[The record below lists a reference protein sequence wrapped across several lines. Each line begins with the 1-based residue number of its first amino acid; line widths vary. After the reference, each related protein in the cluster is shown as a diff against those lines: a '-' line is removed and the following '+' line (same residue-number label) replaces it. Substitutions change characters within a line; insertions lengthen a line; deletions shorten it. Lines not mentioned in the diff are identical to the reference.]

1 MLQPSGLHEYS
12 RAALSFQLVPMSDSE
27 IESIVDAIKSGD
39 LPGAEQLCIRRLQRQ
54 PDEPSVLQL
63 LGITLQQQSKLVDAL
78 TPYARLTRLH
88 PDNSLHW
95 GNYATAL
102 RMAGDLE
109 KAEQAAE
116 VAAKLTPD
124 DPQRLDQLGM
134 LQLQLGKPLAA
145 RDTLLMAFGKAPESP
160 LIRIDAARA
169 CAACHDYRAEDLL
182 RPWRTWL
189 PLEDD
194 LQFEVAELHLQSGE
208 AVMAQE
214 ALEDLV
220 ARTPSDLP
228 AQLLLASVYE
238 RVNRLDD
245 AEAVLKRIAAGGG
258 DAGSD
263 TRREVAHQ
271 YAQLA
276 SRKREYG
283 AARTLLE
290 QSGPRND
297 ADYAHWFALAA
308 VYDKLHDTSAAMRAL
323 RTGHLL
329 QIDEFKL
336 ATPHCFG
343 PDAEIL
349 PRANARIAESDY
361 RAWPELK
368 APEAS
373 QSPIF
378 VVGFPRSGTTLLEQ
392 MLDAHPR
399 LQSMDERPFFNIL
412 ANQLDDIGVEIPRD
426 LHKLDQRD
434 CDELRKGYLTMACSK
449 VPRRW
454 NAQLVDKNPL
464 NMLWLPMIHRLFP
477 QAKFILVLR
486 HPCDVIL
493 SCYMQ
498 NFRAALLA
506 AASQSLEHL
515 ARAYVAAMES
525 WLYHVGVFKPDVFV
539 SRHEDLV
546 VEAPGQTRRIAAF
559 LGLDDAESML
569 KSDARAREKG
579 YIKTPSYTQV
589 IEPVNN
595 KGIGRWQRYR
605 KYFEPVLPILE
616 PMLSHWGYSV
626 EPQAVSAER

>member
-1 MLQPSGLHEYS
+1 
-12 RAALSFQLVPMSDSE
+12 MSDSE

-39 LPGAEQLCIRRLQRQ
+39 LHGAEQLCIRRLQRQ
-54 PDEPSVLQL
+54 PDEPSALQL
-63 LGITLQQQSKLVDAL
+63 LGVGLQQQGRLVEAL
-78 TPYARLTRLH
+78 APYARLTRLY
-88 PDNSLHW
+88 PGESLHW

-102 RMAGDLE
+102 RMAGDLAA
-109 KAEQAAE
+109 AEQAAAT
-116 VAAKLTPD
+116 AAKLTPD
-124 DPQRLDQLGM
+124 DPERLDQLGM

-145 RDTLLMAFGKAPESP
+145 RDTLLRAFAKASESP

-194 LQFEVAELHLQSGE
+194 MQLELAELHVQSGE
-208 AVMAQE
+208 ALMAQE
-214 ALEDLV
+214 VLEDLV
-220 ARTPSDLP
+220 RRAPSHLP

-238 RVNRLDD
+238 RVNLLDD
-245 AEAVLKRIAAGGG
+245 AEALLKRIVAGGG
-258 DAGSD
+258 DAD
-263 TRREVAHQ
+263 PETRREIAHQ

-276 SRKREYG
+276 SRQRQYG
-283 AARTLLE
+283 VARALLE

-308 VYDKLHDTSAAMRAL
+308 VCDKLGDTSAAMQAL
-323 RTGHLL
+323 AAAHLR
-329 QIDEFKL
+329 QVDEFKV
-336 ATPHCFG
+336 ATPHCFE

-349 PRANARIAESDY
+349 PRANARVSASAFRD
-361 RAWPELK
+361 WPVLK
-368 APEAS
+368 APDAS
-373 QSPIF
+373 QSPVF

-412 ANQLDDIGVEIPRD
+412 SNQLDDIRVEIPRD

-454 NAQLVDKNPL
+454 DARLVDKNPL

-486 HPCDVIL
+486 HPCDVIM

-515 ARAYVAAMES
+515 ARAYVVAMES
-525 WLYHVGVFKPDVFV
+525 WLHHVGVFKPDVFV
-539 SRHEDLV
+539 SRHEDLIAD
-546 VEAPGQTRRIAAF
+546 APGQTRRIAAF

-569 KSDARAREKG
+569 KFDVRAREKG

-589 IEPVNN
+589 IEPINARGV
-595 KGIGRWQRYR
+595 GRWQRYR
-605 KYFEPVLPILE
+605 EYIEPVLPILQ
-616 PMLSHWGYSV
+616 PMLEHWGYDARPAAAGR
-626 EPQAVSAER
+626 EA

>member
-1 MLQPSGLHEYS
+1 
-12 RAALSFQLVPMSDSE
+12 MSDSE
-27 IESIVDAIKSGD
+27 IEYIVDIIRSGD
-39 LPGAEQLCIRRLQRQ
+39 LPGAEQLCVQRLQRQ
-54 PDEPSVLQL
+54 PDESSVLQL
-63 LGITLQQQSKLVDAL
+63 LGITLQQQGKLVDAL
-78 TPYARLTRLH
+78 APYARLTRLH
-88 PDNSLHW
+88 PDDSLHW

-102 RMAGDLE
+102 RMAGDME

-116 VAAKLTPD
+116 VATKLTPD

-145 RDTLLMAFGKAPESP
+145 RDTLLRAFSKAPESP

-194 LQFEVAELHLQSGE
+194 LQLEVAELHMQSGE

-214 ALEDLV
+214 VLEDIV
-220 ARTPSDLP
+220 RRTPSHLS

-245 AEAVLKRIAAGGG
+245 AVALLKRIVAGGG
-258 DAGSD
+258 DADSEAH
-263 TRREVAHQ
+263 REIAHQ

-283 AARTLLE
+283 TARTLLE

-297 ADYAHWFALAA
+297 VDYAHWFALAA
-308 VYDKLHDTSAAMRAL
+308 VCDKLGDTSAAMHAL
-323 RTGHLL
+323 EAAHLR
-329 QIDEFKL
+329 QIDEFKV
-336 ATPHCFG
+336 ATPHCFE

-349 PRANARIAESDY
+349 PRANARVSERDF
-361 RAWPELK
+361 RGWPALK
-368 APEAS
+368 APDAS
-373 QSPIF
+373 QSPVF

-412 ANQLDDIGVEIPRD
+412 ANQLDDIGVEVPRD

-454 NAQLVDKNPL
+454 DAQLVDKNPL

-477 QAKFILVLR
+477 QARFILVLR

-515 ARAYVAAMES
+515 ARAYVVAMES
-525 WLYHVGVFKPDVFV
+525 WLHHVGVFEPDVFV
-539 SRHEDLV
+539 SRHEDLI
-546 VEAPGQTRRIAAF
+546 ADTPGQIRRIAAF

-569 KSDARAREKG
+569 KFDTRARQKG

-589 IEPVNN
+589 VEPINS

-605 KYFEPVLPILE
+605 EYFEPVLPILE
-616 PMLSHWGYSV
+616 PMLCHWGYSA